1 MEQMWPKYTEHQPAP
16 SAPPLRNFSS
26 AISSELTLLDSY
38 AFSYKVKKITKA
50 KVKNKQLPKTNKQR
64 HEKKTNNETKRC
76 KILRFSA
83 EFISLLPITYTFT
96 FLAIFS
102 SISNIAFTLVTSI
115 LVLTGSSVLT
125 RIVVAFIYIYGEKG
139 KVEISI
145 KVIYHF
151 IPKLH

>member
-1 MEQMWPKYTEHQPAP
+1 MK
-16 SAPPLRNFSS
+16 S
-26 AISSELTLLDSY
+26 
-38 AFSYKVKKITKA
+38 KKITKA

-102 SISNIAFTLVTSI
+102 SMSIIAFTLVTSI